1 LTLFETLD
9 AATQRRLLTRALA
22 NSASGVADVKA
33 MNAAWARGDVAALE
47 KVVNEDVD
55 AVPAARAAIITDRN
69 RRWTKWVEQR
79 MAKPGTV
86 LIAVG
91 AGHLVGADGVPAAL
105 EAAGY
110 RVLRVQ

>member
-1 LTLFETLD
+1 
-9 AATQRRLLTRALA
+9 
-22 NSASGVADVKA
+22 
-33 MNAAWARGDVAALE
+33 
-47 KVVNEDVD
+47 
-55 AVPAARAAIITDRN
+55 
-69 RRWTKWVEQR
+69 

-110 RVLRVQ
+110 RVVRVQ